1 MNPQRVR
8 HTTTATPPP
17 PHHHHHTT
25 TTTTVPGTFGQGIKH
40 IVGGLAA
47 GGRATKKITHGVQ
60 SLGKTPVW
68 LKHEFHWSFLNVVVG
83 RGGGG
88 RGGGRG
94 GMISFLA
101 VPAVAR
107 IGQRLLFLF
116 GVQGKF

>member
-8 HTTTATPPP
+8 NRQQRNNTATTPPQ
-17 PHHHHHTT
+17 HRH
-25 TTTTVPGTFGQGIKH
+25 VPGTFGQWIKH

-47 GGRATKKITHGVQ
+47 GGGATKKIAHGVQ

-88 RGGGRG
+88 GGV
-94 GMISFLA
+94 ISFLA
-101 VPAVAR
+101 AAAVAR
-107 IGQRLLFLF
+107 IG
-116 GVQGKF
+116 